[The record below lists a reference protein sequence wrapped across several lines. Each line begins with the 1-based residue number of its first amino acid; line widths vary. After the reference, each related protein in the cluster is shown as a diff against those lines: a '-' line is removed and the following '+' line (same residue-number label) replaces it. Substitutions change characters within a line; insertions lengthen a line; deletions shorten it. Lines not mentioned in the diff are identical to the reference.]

1 MSISA
6 TGNLARSDR
15 RTSTVSP
22 RVGDLNPRLGRRRC
36 SGIWPPSKPTLWK
49 PPERD
54 FWPLCPR
61 PAVLPRPEP
70 MPRPTRRRAF
80 LLPSAGLMVFIRIT
94 MSSAVRFGDFDHV
107 RDLADH
113 AAGFRRVH
121 HFDGVVAP
129 LETEPAHS
137 ATVRR
142 ILAHQAP
149 YQRHPKFLCTGHV
162 HTPVSCSTV
171 MPRFAAVSAG
181 ALDFSSASSVART
194 MLYGLVDP

>member
-54 FWPLCPR
+54 FWPLWPR

-80 LLPSAGLMVFIRIT
+80 LLPAAGLMVFIRILN
-94 MSSAVRFGDFDHV
+94 SSAVRFAHFAYLEHV

-113 AAGFRRVH
+113 AANLRRVG
-121 HFDGVVAP
+121 DLDRVAAP
-129 LETEPAHS
+129 LEPQPDHCRA
-137 ATVRR
+137 VRR
-142 ILAHQAP
+142 LLAHDAANQGHAQFFSAAHAHAP
-149 YQRHPKFLCTGHV
+149 LIHP
-162 HTPVSCSTV
+162 
-171 MPRFAAVSAG
+171 
-181 ALDFSSASSVART
+181 
-194 MLYGLVDP
+194 

>member
-54 FWPLCPR
+54 FCPLWPR

-70 MPRPTRRRAF
+70 MPRPTRRLAF
-80 LLPSAGLMVFIRIT
+80 LLPSAGLMVFIRIAV
-94 MSSAVRFGDFDHV
+94 SSTARLGDLDHV
-107 RDLADH
+107 GNLADH
-113 AAGFRRVH
+113 SPGFRCVR
-121 HFDGVVAP
+121 HFDGVIAP
-129 LETEPAHS
+129 LETEPAH
-137 ATVRR
+137 
-142 ILAHQAP
+142 
-149 YQRHPKFLCTGHV
+149 G
-162 HTPVSCSTV
+162 
-171 MPRFAAVSAG
+171 AA
-181 ALDFSSASSVART
+181 
-194 MLYGLVDP
+194 